1 MHHDKMDRTCTAT
14 ESRTFKFQVFA
25 RPEIQPLRR
34 GAASAS
40 SKAAACEPERSR
52 RIGRVTSHDFLRAAA
67 SHGEPQSQ
75 PTALVTVPSGI
86 RDSSSKTAIRVRLA
100 GGPGLETA
108 RRTRMAGVPGVTP
121 WHIPTASSK
130 TRTACRFKNLLRV
143 KTIVTGHPG
152 GQAISS
158 GITVTISQTKQL

>member
-1 MHHDKMDRTCTAT
+1 MHTPLRCLRRWRGGMRINIYATAPHTVSRRRRTAA
-14 ESRTFKFQVFA
+14 ELRA
-25 RPEIQPLRR
+25 EPDAHRR

-108 RRTRMAGVPGVTP
+108 RRTRMAVLDGVTP

-130 TRTACRFKNLLRV
+130 TLGLRADS
-143 KTIVTGHPG
+143 KTYCVSR
-152 GQAISS
+152 Q
-158 GITVTISQTKQL
+158 Q